1 VTTLALSQP
10 GFPRLPRVDRE
21 LARQLV
27 RYSLVGGLG
36 TVLSALLYLL
46 FRTWWDAVPANL
58 AALVLST
65 VASTE
70 ANRRFTFG
78 AAAGDRT
85 REYLQNA
92 ATVAFYAL
100 YSTVVL
106 VLLGAVVDDPTALEE
121 SVAVA
126 AASAVGGTVRFL
138 VLRNWVFG
146 PRQASRGVAADRP
159 ATAAALT
166 LEPCRS
172 PSPPRRSS
180 NAGPSRS
187 RTGSRRTAR
196 RRGRWRPGGT
206 G

>member
-1 VTTLALSQP
+1 VPEGKFIYDNDRGEEGRDVTTLALSQP
-10 GFPRLPRVDRE
+10 AFPRLPRVDRE
-21 LARQLV
+21 LARQLL
-27 RYSLVGGLG
+27 RYILVGGLG

-92 ATVAFYAL
+92 GTVAFYAL
-100 YSTVVL
+100 YSTAVL
-106 VLLGAVVDDPTALEE
+106 VLLGAVVDGPTALEE

-126 AASAVGGTVRFL
+126 AASAVGGAVRFL
-138 VLRNWVFG
+138 VLRNWVFA
-146 PRQASRGVAADRP
+146 PQPASRGVAARP
-159 ATAAALT
+159 AA
-166 LEPCRS
+166 RS
-172 PSPPRRSS
+172 
-180 NAGPSRS
+180 A
-187 RTGSRRTAR
+187 
-196 RRGRWRPGGT
+196 
-206 G
+206 

>member
-10 GFPRLPRVDRE
+10 AFPRLPRVDRE
-21 LARQLV
+21 LVRQLV

-58 AALVLST
+58 SALVLST

-92 ATVAFYAL
+92 GTVAFYAL
-100 YSTVVL
+100 YSTAVL
-106 VLLGAVVDDPTALEE
+106 VLLGVVVDGPTAMEE

-126 AASAVGGTVRFL
+126 AASAVGGAVRFL
-138 VLRNWVFG
+138 VLRNWVFA
-146 PRQASRGVAADRP
+146 PRPASRGVAAAQP
-159 ATAAALT
+159 AAAAPR

-172 PSPPRRSS
+172 SSPPRRSS

-196 RRGRWRPGGT
+196 RRGRWRPGGI